1 MTRGAANA
9 AAILAAFLLFLAP
22 LGSQHATAFTASAAA
37 LVLLIATV
45 HYARVVLLV
54 GPAGAAQ
61 ATVAAWSSTRDAA
74 FQPQRD
80 PDAAGKPRPRAP
92 GANLQTV

>member
-1 MTRGAANA
+1 MTRGATNA
-9 AAILAAFLLFLAP
+9 AGIFAAFLLFLTP
-22 LGSQHATAFTASAAA
+22 LGSQHSSALAASAAA

-54 GPAGAAQ
+54 GPAKAAQ
-61 ATVAAWSSTRDAA
+61 ATVAAWSSARDAA

-92 GANLQTV
+92 GANPQTV